1 MLNYFSYN
9 LETLVKFMENKTPL
23 KLQID
28 FVFVS
33 KRIKILAIGIIISII
48 FVFAMGLT
56 VSYANI
62 RPDMYNLN
70 ILSIIICLVVG
81 AASLPIKKLM
91 VKKATPE
98 NFLSVYFN
106 AHIIPLLL
114 CDLGGLLCVSTNLF
128 INQNIILAA
137 GGVVISAIYIILIFP
152 YKKDLDKITAK

>member
-1 MLNYFSYN
+1 
-9 LETLVKFMENKTPL
+9 MENKTPL

-62 RPDMYNLN
+62 RPDRYNLN
-70 ILSIIICLVVG
+70 ILSIVVCLVVG
-81 AASLPIKKLM
+81 AVSLPIKKLM
-91 VKKATPE
+91 VRKATPV
-98 NFLSVYFN
+98 NFLSAYFN

-128 INQNIILAA
+128 VNQNIILAA
-137 GGVVISAIYIILIFP
+137 GGVVITVLYIILIFP
-152 YKKDLDKITAK
+152 YKKDLNNIRQG